1 MEMCKMTDQEK
12 PRICEVLGVEDMEMI
27 NKLSRTPMAADD
39 VYIFKINLCN
49 NEVDGDFERFT
60 AQTLADLA
68 AGSIGKPGVFN
79 RSWAADAARIF
90 KTELKVERL
99 LRTKAGDVYC
109 KLIGYA
115 FLTKC
120 EKNRPL
126 IEAIEAREKREISI
140 GCSVQRANCSICGG
154 EVGTCCHV
162 KGRTYDGKLCFA
174 NLEGAVNVFEWSF
187 VAQPAIRKPRFTE
200 EEVADARAIRRMW
213 PDGEVEFTRD
223 MDGRCRLVQTQGCR
237 HGCLGLG
244 RVELFPSVRPGQSVA
259 LADILGSDKAPA

>member
-1 MEMCKMTDQEK
+1 MTDQEK

-39 VYIFKINLCN
+39 VYIFRINLCN

-60 AQTLADLA
+60 AQTLVDLA
-68 AGSIGKPGVFN
+68 AGFIGKPGVFN
-79 RSWAADAARIF
+79 CSWDADAARIF

-126 IEAIEAREKREISI
+126 IEAIEANEKREVSI
-140 GCSVQRANCSICGG
+140 GCSVQNATCSVCGE

-200 EEVADARAIRRMW
+200 EEVAFIKRIPAAKYMSRDLISN
-213 PDGEVEFTRD
+213 GESTVDFWAGAPTRK
-223 MDGRCRLVQTQGCR
+223 GSVFVGQ
-237 HGCLGLG
+237 
-244 RVELFPSVRPGQSVA
+244 RVAMVPVCFVPSLLPGQSIS
-259 LADILGSDKAPA
+259 LEDIVGGDA